1 MCAMISQLLRYL
13 RPEYAAYHARA
24 VNLIW
29 SLENSAGQS
38 HVEPILAQSMTSPD
52 SRNMAEPY
60 EAFGVLW
67 RLTGKFVAFFLFVSL
82 IVKRGFNAARS
93 PFQTSSDDSFRYAEE
108 QRSCSS
114 QDR

>member
-1 MCAMISQLLRYL
+1 MISQLLRYL
-13 RPEYAAYHARA
+13 GPEYAAYHARA

-29 SLENSAGQS
+29 SLETSAGQS
-38 HVEPILAQSMTSPD
+38 HVETILAQSMTSPSPD

-67 RLTGKFVAFFLFVSL
+67 RLTGKFAVFFLFALL

-93 PFQTSSDDSFRYAEE
+93 PLQASSDDSFRYAEE
-108 QRSCSS
+108 
-114 QDR
+114 